1 MNAPPNDRAGARP
14 SLRTGSRV
22 LFVVLVCLLAAV
34 PAAGLALTSGAVT
47 QTRTG
52 ALPRP
57 DMAGLLCR
65 QGTPDAA
72 AAVGR
77 EASGGRAGAAAE
89 PTPPARPPR
98 SARLPRPVPAVCDLR
113 AALPAA
119 QRATLAGTPLS
130 CRTG

>member
-1 MNAPPNDRAGARP
+1 MLMNAPTPARAGARP
-14 SLRTGSRV
+14 ALRTGSRV

-57 DMAGLLCR
+57 DVLGLLCR
-65 QGTPDAA
+65 KDAP
-72 AAVGR
+72 
-77 EASGGRAGAAAE
+77 EASARAGRAAGGAV
-89 PTPPARPPR
+89 
-98 SARLPRPVPAVCDLR
+98 RPVPVACGLR

-119 QRATLAGTPLS
+119 RWTVHGGTVLS
-130 CRTG
+130 CRAG